1 VKCSRWA
8 ELVNTLKFHSSLCRA
23 TCAPSEFRL
32 LNVGSP
38 IVVGIP
44 DRADHDRN
52 QTLMRLLDGSP
63 GGGTPLCRHI
73 REAIAEIQ
81 AQEGEL
87 RRRGQKALLV
97 IATDGESSD
106 GNVADAMRPLKNLPV
121 WVIVRFCT
129 DQDNIV
135 DYWNRVDREL
145 ELSMDVVD
153 DLLGE
158 AREIN
163 KHNPWLTYGEPLQ
176 RLREFG
182 LSVKELDLMDE
193 RPLSLEEL
201 RKVCVLM

>member
-1 VKCSRWA
+1 
-8 ELVNTLKFHSSLCRA
+8 
-23 TCAPSEFRL
+23 
-32 LNVGSP
+32 
-38 IVVGIP
+38 VGIP
-44 DRADHDRN
+44 DRADFERH
-52 QTLMRLLDGSP
+52 QTLLKLLDGSP
-63 GGGTPLCRHI
+63 SGGTPLCRHI

-129 DQDNIV
+129 DQDSIV
-135 DYWNRVDREL
+135 DYWNNVDREL
-145 ELSMDVVD
+145 ELNMDVVD

-158 AREIN
+158 AKEIY